1 MHLAQPWGLL
11 ALAALPIIVLL
22 YSLRPRRRNVAVS
35 SLALWSEALRERQRG
50 LGLQKLLRN
59 LSLLAL
65 LLTALAIA
73 LALADPGWVS
83 RAARPGDTVLIID
96 VSASMQ
102 ARDGGT
108 TRFERAMRE
117 AHARVDALPDGA
129 RMLIIASGREAR
141 LLSAFES
148 DKEVLRHALSG
159 LEPSDE
165 AGRPRNA
172 LTLALSLQRNREQG
186 RILFLT
192 DAAFD
197 ERLDFAGAKVEYHV
211 VGSPARNVAITRF
224 DLRREPG
231 GEERFQLLLVLR
243 NYTGETIEVP
253 VRVRLDEK
261 PLLARKLNLP
271 PQGRET
277 LVSSFLGRASG
288 RAGAHVDHDDDLA
301 ADNHAFAVLGVD
313 QPLRIA
319 LYTPG
324 NFYLESA
331 LAALPDAR
339 LSHYDALGPELPRV
353 ARTHDLVVIDGMP
366 APPLPRGAYL
376 LIDALASGL
385 PFEELDAP
393 LRNPVVEG
401 RGASALVRDLALS
414 DLRIDEARRVAIED
428 RSTGLRRLFWSAEGP
443 LALSFAREDLRV
455 VYLGFDVRQSNFPLQ
470 ATFPLFVQRSAAW
483 LRGAGPRFSP
493 TRIAAGEPYLIR
505 VPVGQESLLVRR
517 PDGEAGVHE
526 VQGGALLF
534 DATSKAGIYR
544 YTQEDPYGEIHRYF
558 AVNPSDEAESNLEPR
573 AALAAAAPAPGEESA
588 LPARSTIALWP
599 LLAAIALLL
608 LAVEGGAGL
617 GRRRGA

>member
-11 ALAALPIIVLL
+11 ALAALPVIVLL
-22 YSLRPRRRNVAVS
+22 YSLRPRRRKVVVS
-35 SLALWSEALRERQRG
+35 STALWSEALRERRHG

-65 LLTALAIA
+65 LLAALALA
-73 LALADPGWVS
+73 LALADPGWA
-83 RAARPGDTVLIID
+83 RLAARPGDTVLIVD

-102 ARDGGT
+102 AREGGE

-117 AHARVDALPDGA
+117 ARARVDALPDGA

-148 DKEVLRHALSG
+148 NRQVLRQALSH
-159 LEPSDE
+159 LAPTDE

-172 LTLALSLQRNREQG
+172 LTLALSLQRNRERG

-197 ERLDFAGAKVEYHV
+197 ESLDFAGRNVEYHV
-211 VGSPARNVAITRF
+211 VGSRARNVAITRF

-243 NYTGETIEVP
+243 NYTGEALEVP
-253 VRVRLDEK
+253 VRVRLDER
-261 PLLARKLNLP
+261 PLLARKLDLP

-277 LVSSFLGRASG
+277 LVATFLGRAAG
-288 RAGAHVDHDDDLA
+288 RASAHVDHDDDLP
-301 ADNHAFAVLGVD
+301 ADNHAFAVLGVAP
-313 QPLRIA
+313 PLRIA

-331 LAALPDAR
+331 LGALPKALLNR
-339 LSHYDALGPELPRV
+339 YDAIGPELPRI
-353 ARTHDLVVIDGMP
+353 ARAHDLVVLDRMP
-366 APPLPRGAYL
+366 ATELPRGAYL
-376 LIDALASGL
+376 LIDGLAPGL
-385 PFEELDAP
+385 PFVERGPA
-393 LRNPVVEG
+393 LRSPTVEG
-401 RGASALVRDLALS
+401 RGESALVRDLALS
-414 DLRIDEARRVAIED
+414 ELRIDRARRVAVTD
-428 RSTGLRRLFWSAEGP
+428 RSAGLQKLFWSAEGP
-443 LALSFAREDLRV
+443 LALAFAREDLRL
-455 VYLGFDVRQSNFPLQ
+455 VYLGFDLMRSDFPLR

-483 LRGAGPRFSP
+483 LRGGDARFAP

-505 VPVGQESLLVRR
+505 VPVGQQSLLVRR

-526 VQGGALLF
+526 VRGGALRF
-534 DATSKAGIYR
+534 DATSRAGIYR
-544 YTQEDPYGEIHRYF
+544 YTQEDPYGEVHRYF
-558 AVNPSDEAESNLEPR
+558 AVVPSDEAESDLTPR
-573 AALAAAAPAPGEESA
+573 AALAAPDPGEGSA
-588 LPARSTIALWP
+588 LPARSTSVLWP
-599 LLAAIALLL
+599 ALAAVALLL
-608 LAVEGGAGL
+608 LAIEAGAGP